1 MGVTYAVRNIMTK
14 EIVSLPATAALME
27 AMQLMVAKEIG
38 SVVAVQGDQMVGI
51 LTERDVLK
59 CFCSDPLCGD
69 QKIQDVMSSP
79 LITIEG
85 TAPIGQ
91 AADVMATRKIRRLM
105 VAEQGSVQGI
115 ITERDLM
122 RATLDVFNKLSDAW
136 L

>member
-1 MGVTYAVRNIMTK
+1 MSITYAVSNIMTT
-14 EIVSLPATAALME
+14 EIVGLSAQASLLD

-38 SVVAVQGDQMVGI
+38 SVVALQGDRMVGI

-59 CFCSDPLCGD
+59 CFCANPQCGE
-69 QKIQDVMSSP
+69 KHIQEVMSQP

-85 TAPIGQ
+85 TAAIGQ
-91 AADVMATRKIRRLM
+91 AADMMAAHKIRRLI
-105 VAEQGSVQGI
+105 VTQRGVVKGI
-115 ITERDLM
+115 VTERDLM